1 MNTSINPA
9 PAPAPAVASGPI
21 RRSAEDYRKLT
32 DAQIKVELRRIEN
45 SSNSEDEFKR
55 RVREEL
61 GCLYTPAV
69 TSCTNG
75 RSIMFMY
82 MVNGPRGNV
91 FT

>member
-1 MNTSINPA
+1 MATSVNSTPV
-9 PAPAPAVASGPI
+9 PAVASGPI

-32 DAQIKVELRRIEN
+32 DDQVKAELRRIEH

-61 GCLYTPAV
+61 GCPYEPAV
-69 TSCTNG
+69 TSHSYG

-82 MVNGPRGNV
+82 MVHGPRGN
-91 FT
+91 TLT